1 VAKRAF
7 FDPFHSRMLTTHPM
21 QVNDKSVQRNDAR
34 NGSAMAKPQ
43 ILVLADSD
51 AALAL
56 TAAGFSIAGDD
67 ATRRQTSAII
77 IETRGEAG
85 AKAGNL
91 ARSIKAALGPR
102 AGLFMAWAD
111 ATSDY
116 DSGAFDGSLD
126 SNATPIALAAR
137 LNSSLRIAV
146 MADEAQLRFKS
157 LARFGGAPKPP
168 TLNIQSTPRILV
180 FGPPGPDMM
189 RFTACLEA
197 RGAQSIASF
206 TSFTAFDYLHDG
218 DFDGVAIIAHDDVAS
233 SLGFCSA
240 MRRNAR
246 LFHMPCLVLGSP
258 DFSQPE
264 EAINKGA
271 TDFAVSGD
279 DDDAAAE
286 RLLDFVDEKRSRD
299 ALALAFAAARAP
311 AAMDQGTGLYA
322 PEFFTSHLETLVARA
337 HQTDRPLSI
346 TLARIAPDA
355 ITSVLAQGRGLDRIV
370 GQAGA
375 MMARLVRA
383 EDVAARMDRVT
394 FGVAFPSSDEEA
406 AHIAATRI
414 GAVLECTAFDS
425 GSDVTA
431 YNNDA
436 PLQIKLNVACA
447 VLLPGESAH
456 SLIAR
461 AQARLP
467 LERL

>member
-1 VAKRAF
+1 MAQPQLLVIA
-7 FDPFHSRMLTTHPM
+7 D
-21 QVNDKSVQRNDAR
+21 NDAT
-34 NGSAMAKPQ
+34 
-43 ILVLADSD
+43 I
-51 AALAL
+51 AL

-67 ATRRQTSAII
+67 ALRRQTAAII
-77 IETRGEAG
+77 IDTRGEAG
-85 AKAGNL
+85 QKAGDL

-102 AGLFMAWAD
+102 AGLFFAWSD
-111 ATSDY
+111 ATSNY
-116 DSGAFDGSLD
+116 DPSAFDGALD
-126 SNATPIALAAR
+126 ASATSTALAAR

-157 LARFGGAPKPP
+157 LAKFGGAPKPP
-168 TLNIQSTPRILV
+168 SLNIKTMPRILV

-189 RFTACLEA
+189 RFTSALEA

-218 DFDGVAIIAHDDVAS
+218 DFDGVAIIANDDVSS
-233 SLGFCSA
+233 SLGFCAA

-258 DFSQPE
+258 DFAQPE
-264 EAINKGA
+264 EAISKGA

-311 AAMDQGTGLYA
+311 MAMDQGTGLYG
-322 PEFFTSHLETLVARA
+322 PDFFTSHLESLIARA

-346 TLARIAPDA
+346 ILVRIAPDPIMVA
-355 ITSVLAQGRGLDRIV
+355 LAAGRGLDRIV
-370 GQAGA
+370 GQSGA

-383 EDVAARMDRVT
+383 EDVAARLDRTT
-394 FGVAFPSSDEEA
+394 FAIAFPSSDEDA
-406 AHIAATRI
+406 AHIAASRI

-425 GSDVTA
+425 GTDVTA
-431 YNNDA
+431 YSNDA
-436 PLQIKLNVACA
+436 PLQIKLNVAA
-447 VLLPGESAH
+447 AGLLPSETAS

-461 AQARLP
+461 AQSRLP
-467 LERL
+467 QDRL

>member
-1 VAKRAF
+1 
-7 FDPFHSRMLTTHPM
+7 M
-21 QVNDKSVQRNDAR
+21 QVRDISDERNKAGNRAIMAQPQLLVIADDDAT
-34 NGSAMAKPQ
+34 
-43 ILVLADSD
+43 I
-51 AALAL
+51 AL

-67 ATRRQTSAII
+67 ALRRQTAAII
-77 IETRGEAG
+77 IDTRGDAG
-85 AKAGNL
+85 AKAGDL

-102 AGLFMAWAD
+102 AGLFFAW
-111 ATSDY
+111 
-116 DSGAFDGSLD
+116 
-126 SNATPIALAAR
+126 SNATSNYDPSPFDGALDANATSTALAAR

-157 LARFGGAPKPP
+157 LAKFGGAPKPP
-168 TLNIQSTPRILV
+168 SLNIKSMPRILV
-180 FGPPGPDMM
+180 FGPPGADMM
-189 RFTACLEA
+189 RFTSALEA

-218 DFDGVAIIAHDDVAS
+218 AFDGVAIIANDDVTS
-233 SLGFCSA
+233 SLGFCAA

-258 DFSQPE
+258 DFAQPE

-311 AAMDQGTGLYA
+311 SAMDQGTGLYG
-322 PEFFTSHLETLVARA
+322 PNFFTSHLESLIARA

-346 TLARIAPDA
+346 ILVRIAPDPILIA
-355 ITSVLAQGRGLDRIV
+355 LAAGRGLDRIV

-383 EDVAARMDRVT
+383 EDVAARLDRTT
-394 FGVAFPSSDEEA
+394 FAIAFPSSDEDA
-406 AHIAATRI
+406 AHVAASRI

-425 GSDVTA
+425 GTDVTA
-431 YNNDA
+431 YSNDA
-436 PLQIKLNVACA
+436 PLQIKLNVAA
-447 VLLPGESAH
+447 VGLLRGETAL
-456 SLIAR
+456 SLIGR
-461 AQARLP
+461 AQSRLP
-467 LERL
+467 QERL